1 MSKLTKDLILNQ
13 RYRLIRCLGE
23 GGMATVWLATDM
35 KLEVHVALKF
45 LHKTLEGNLNYH
57 RALKKEWEIASHL
70 IHPNI
75 IRVYEFHEDS
85 VSPFYSMQFIDGP
98 AISILCKEDLKNILP
113 VISLIADALDY
124 AHSREVIHGDIKAH
138 NILLDKKGQPFLL
151 DFGVAATFSE
161 HASTMNQKTPSK
173 NDYFSKDIDSLGKL
187 IYEVIYGRPPLMD
200 GNPITTFD
208 EELSAELKVL
218 LERMIGL
225 NSDIKISAKEVK
237 DYITEIGYVAGN
249 VNLNDVTSEEVIQ
262 VTPISVDEFKLNSKA
277 SSEEKQEATG
287 ISKRTFYISLIFI
300 LIVFFIVIFV
310 LPGSINSNK
319 NIESSTAYKN
329 NITEN
334 IEIENESLI
343 IEMRLKADEALGKLV
358 SMIDSLQE
366 RGIEKWGGLTYQ
378 DIKNNYKAGD
388 SLYLNG
394 KFEAA
399 QEKYVDAFNV
409 LNMLSEQT
417 NEILM
422 QNLNAGKKALKNDN
436 FNDAI
441 KFFDIT
447 VSLSP
452 GNTEYSKY
460 YRRALNLEELI
471 DLKNQGLE
479 LENNMNL
486 SLARER
492 YKAALE
498 LDLENESVRELLDKI
513 DAKITRNNFE
523 ISMSEGFFALTNND
537 FQSARALFGSAKE
550 IDAKSMEPID
560 AMTQLEEQEK
570 DISISVLEAASKE
583 HENMEQ
589 WGLAIDTYLR
599 LLEIDGD
606 LQFAKIGLIRSKR
619 RQQFSDEVQ
628 KYIDDYDNLSDSIT
642 MQRATNLLL
651 EAVKLEDKPRL
662 RNQINELKR
671 LLKRANTP
679 IKITLISD
687 NITKVTIFR
696 ISKLEVFNVKQLSL
710 RPGNYIAIGIRD
722 GYRDV
727 REEFRVAPEIP
738 TSVITVICEEKI

>member
-1 MSKLTKDLILNQ
+1 VPKLTKDLILNQ

-45 LHKTLEGNLNYH
+45 LHKTSEGNLNYH
-57 RALKKEWEIASHL
+57 RALKREWEIASHL

-161 HASTMNQKTPSK
+161 HASTMNQETPSK
-173 NDYFSKDIDSLGKL
+173 DDYFSKDIDSLGKL
-187 IYEVIYGRPPLMD
+187 IYEIIYGRPPLID
-200 GNPITTFD
+200 GNSIATFD
-208 EELSAELKVL
+208 EELSAELKIL

-225 NSDIKISAKEVK
+225 NSDIQVSAKEVK
-237 DYITEIGYVAGN
+237 DYITEIGYAAGN
-249 VNLNDVTSEEVIQ
+249 ANLNDVTNEEIIHVE
-262 VTPISVDEFKLNSKA
+262 PISVDEFKLNSEA
-277 SSEEKQEATG
+277 LSEEKREVTG
-287 ISKRTFYISLIFI
+287 ISKRNFYISLVFI
-300 LIVFFIVIFV
+300 LIIFFIVIFV
-310 LPGSINSNK
+310 LPSSINSNK
-319 NIESSTAYKN
+319 NIESSAAYKN

-343 IEMRLKADEALGKLV
+343 IETRLRADEALGKLV

-366 RGIEKWGGLTYQ
+366 RGIEKWGGLAYQ

-394 KFEAA
+394 RYEAA
-399 QEKYVDAFNV
+399 QEKYVDA

-452 GNTEYSKY
+452 NNTEYSEY

-471 DLKNQGLE
+471 DLKSQGLE
-479 LENNMNL
+479 LENNMDL

-492 YKAALE
+492 YKAARE
-498 LDLENESVRELLDKI
+498 LDLENESVRELLNNI

-523 ISMSEGFFALTNND
+523 ISMSEGFIALTNND

-550 IDAKSMEPID
+550 IDAKSTEPID
-560 AMTQLEEQEK
+560 AIIQLEEQEK
-570 DISISVLEAASKE
+570 DISISVLEAASKD

-606 LQFAKIGLIRSKR
+606 LQFAKSGLIRSKL
-619 RQQFSDEVQ
+619 RQRFSDEVQ
-628 KYIDDYDNLSDSIT
+628 KYIDDYDILSDPIT
-642 MQRATNLLL
+642 MKRATNLLL

-662 RNQINELKR
+662 RNQISELKR